1 MHPLLQKLTRDHE
14 NLSRLLDVLEKQLDD
29 FHQGQEHDLDLMR
42 ELVEYIESY
51 EDQVHHPTEDLVYE
65 RLKALTD
72 DKRVAVETLEEQHR
86 ILTGMSGKLRH
97 SLDAIMHE
105 GVVLRHE
112 VEAQGR
118 ALVKTL
124 RQHMDLEEEEVFAL
138 ADAKLGDAD
147 WAAVEER
154 APKYNDPVF
163 GDPDPA
169 RFRTLFAHL
178 TEELDL
184 PGN

>member
-1 MHPLLQKLTRDHE
+1 MHPLLQKLTRDHH
-14 NLSRLLDVLEKQLDD
+14 NLSRLLNVLEKQLDD
-29 FHQGQEHDLDLMR
+29 FNQGQEHDLDLMC

-65 RLKALTD
+65 RLKELTN
-72 DKRVAVETLEEQHR
+72 DKRVAVETLEEQHL
-86 ILTGMSGKLRH
+86 ILAEMSGKFRH
-97 SLDAIMHE
+97 SLDSIMHE

-124 RQHMDLEEEEVFAL
+124 RQHMDLEEGEVFAL
-138 ADAKLGDAD
+138 ADARLDDAD
-147 WAAVEER
+147 WMAVEEQ
-154 APKYNDPVF
+154 APKHNDPVF

-169 RFRTLFAHL
+169 RFRTVFAHL

-184 PGN
+184 PRD